1 MSRSYRRKEAE
12 MRKAFSVIETLTVLA
27 ILVILGLI
35 LFVNWPLVPTPTPP
49 DTKIIVEKY
58 GEKWEGVQ
66 VGDILINRHTDHV
79 YFFLSFENNDSLQ
92 VWSFNNRHAVADPI
106 LPISDRLFDF
116 RIIPRG
122 DPKSPNPEWLQA
134 LDERFRRFV
143 PDQPRD
149 K

>member
-1 MSRSYRRKEAE
+1 
-12 MRKAFSVIETLTVLA
+12 MRKAFSVIETLTILA

-35 LFVNWPLVPTPTPP
+35 LFVNWPLAPTPTPP
-49 DTKIIVEKY
+49 DTTKIVEKY
-58 GEKWEGVQ
+58 GKKWEGVQ
-66 VGDILINRHTDHV
+66 VGDILINRHTDHA
-79 YFFLSFENNDSLQ
+79 YFFLSFEGNDSLQ
-92 VWSFNNRHAVADPI
+92 VWSLNNRHAVADPI
-106 LPISDRLFDF
+106 LPIHNRAFDF

-122 DPKSPNPEWLQA
+122 DPENPSPEWLQA